1 MIQTPTTELEAINLM
16 LESSGEPPVNSLEE
30 TEGTEA
36 ALAVRILA
44 ESSRRI
50 QQEGCSFN
58 TAGIT
63 LLPDQ
68 DGSVPLPANTLKA
81 TPFDPRYVE
90 RGRKLFDRLS
100 GSFTI
105 GNPVMAEVVLFLGF
119 DDLPEAARYYI
130 AVTAARRF
138 ASRVLGSSELVSL
151 TERDEAEARLSFRES
166 ELDANRPMLFNP
178 LDYRMISRES
188 SPHDR
193 GMTCL

>member
-1 MIQTPTTELEAINLM
+1 MIQTPTIELEAVNLM

-36 ALAVRILA
+36 ALAVRILE

-58 TAGIT
+58 TT
-63 LLPDQ
+63 VLQLLPDQ
-68 DGSVPLPANTLKA
+68 EGEVHLPTNTLKA
-81 TPFDPRYVE
+81 TPVDHRYVE

-100 GSFTI
+100 GSFRI
-105 GNPVMAEVVLFLGF
+105 GEPVIAEVVLFLGF
-119 DDLPEAARYYI
+119 DDIPEAARYYI

-151 TERDEAEARLSFRES
+151 TERDEAEARLAFREA

-178 LDYRMISRES
+178 LDYRMIARRT

-193 GMTCL
+193 GLTCL